1 MLLQCHPI
9 TLGESSVK
17 KILHQAAAAAQ
28 TKMAGAI
35 ILSPLSPYTART
47 NQATPYNYLVPIR
60 DARGNMPALRTPRAQ
75 AWRG

>member
-17 KILHQAAAAAQ
+17 KSLHQAAAAAQ

-35 ILSPLSPYTART
+35 ILCPLSPYTART
-47 NQATPYNYLVPIR
+47 NQATPYNYPVPIR
-60 DARGNMPALRTPRAQ
+60 DARGNMPDKLSRP
-75 AWRG
+75 